1 MMGKAARIKRDQ
13 AAQAGDIHARIA
25 SEAAQCRNNPRPG
38 VRDAEELPA
47 LNGLLDSARAA
58 LERGIPARF
67 DHEGKTYF
75 LRVSVGLARLA
86 VFDTPTAFEPL
97 ALAISGSVEE
107 FGHRPCH

>member
-25 SEAAQCRNNPRPG
+25 REAEQVRQSARQG
-38 VRDAEELPA
+38 LRDAEELPA
-47 LNGLLDSARAA
+47 LNDLLGSARAA

-67 DHEGKTYF
+67 DHQGRTYF
-75 LRVSVGLARLA
+75 LSVSVGLARLA
-86 VFDTPTAFEPL
+86 VFDQAGASEPL
-97 ALAISGSVEE
+97 AVALSGSHEE

>member
-1 MMGKAARIKRDQ
+1 MMGKSARSKSDQ
-13 AAQAGDIHARIA
+13 TAHGGDIHARIA
-25 SEAAQCRNNPRPG
+25 REAAQVRQSPRPG
-38 VRDAEELPA
+38 VRNAEQLPA
-47 LNGLLDSARAA
+47 LNGLLESARAA

-75 LRVSVGLARLA
+75 LRVSVGLARLM

-107 FGHRPCH
+107 FGHTPCH

>member
-25 SEAAQCRNNPRPG
+25 REAEQVRQSARQG
-38 VRDAEELPA
+38 LRDAEELPA
-47 LNGLLDSARAA
+47 LNGLLESARAA

-67 DHEGKTYF
+67 DHQGKTYF

-86 VFDTPTAFEPL
+86 VFDSATAFEPL